1 MTLECLRETI
11 IHGAN
16 ENLQLDWKQLLL
28 PIKNYTSLA
37 EKRNTALLKLKFEE
51 CGIPYNE
58 GTVAALAALG
68 PVGWYKQISIPSKV
82 FAGLLYVLSDGDLH
96 TAINSIAFRLFKEP
110 ECDSE
115 LLDNMQLFKF
125 PVGEFDESKVVLYN
139 NESVTLDRLNNTMVL
154 YNAVESAYKTFGVT
168 NSFQDFVHELNSML
182 PRVWIKEMNIQDLI
196 QGAYIVVD
204 VVTNHWLR
212 SSILKDIHP
221 DKDII
226 KPIFLTNSYQKF
238 ISLCIKYGLTSWNVS
253 DFGFDDRRKRI
264 MEQVND
270 TIVTDDKVAGY
281 VQLMESVDPIG
292 IPTAIDGDVVYLLAY
307 TLDIPF

>member
-125 PVGEFDESKVVLYN
+125 PTGEFDESKVVLYN

-154 YNAVESAYKTFGVT
+154 YNAVESAYNAFGVA
-168 NSFQDFVHELNSML
+168 NSFQDFVHELNGML

-196 QGAYIVVD
+196 QGAYVVVD
-204 VVTNHWLR
+204 VITNHELR

-238 ISLCIKYGLTSWNVS
+238 ISLCIKYGLTSWDVS

-264 MEQVND
+264 IEQVND
-270 TIVTDDKVAGY
+270 TIVTDDKAAGY

-292 IPTAIDGDVVYLLAY
+292 IPTDIDSDVVYLLAY